1 MLWGSFGIVHIITLL
16 ISAGII
22 TGLYFWLRVC
32 SDKTQT
38 IVLGILSFSGIVA
51 IIYNLVVWGSPI
63 EYLPLHLCSL
73 NAMVLP
79 FAVFTKSKVLNN
91 LLLLWALGAVLAL
104 VVNTAQ
110 ADYEIFSGT
119 FAIYYFPHTMEI
131 GVPILMFLLGRVK
144 KSLKCVGSTL
154 LITFVSYTL
163 IHFIN
168 LAINAYLL
176 KNGVLDYAGVQI
188 QVNYMY
194 SITPENPVL
203 ALFYKIVPHQYWYM
217 LLAFPVIVIYLV
229 PIYMPELIAFFKK
242 RRKTA

>member
-1 MLWGSFGIVHIITLL
+1 MLWGSFGIVHIISLL
-16 ISAGII
+16 LSAGII
-22 TGLYFWLRVC
+22 VGLYFLLRRC
-32 SDKTQT
+32 SDKTQN

-51 IIYNLVVWGSPI
+51 IIYNLIVWGSPV
-63 EYLPLHLCSL
+63 EYLPFHLCSL

-79 FAVFTKSKVLNN
+79 FAVFTRSKVLNN

-110 ADYEIFSGT
+110 AEYEIFSAT

-144 KSLKCVGSTL
+144 KSLKCVGTTL
-154 LITFVSYTL
+154 AITFVSYTL

-176 KNGVLDYAGVQI
+176 KNGIVDYAGVQI

-203 ALFYKIVPHQYWYM
+203 ALFYKMIPHSYWYM
-217 LLAFPVIVIYLV
+217 LLAFPVIAVYLV
-229 PIYMPELIAFFKK
+229 PIYMPEILAHFRK
-242 RRKTA
+242 RRAQS